1 MTRANIVVILLAV
14 VTTSAAIEIFS
25 PEVDQYFPHN
35 YHNHAIHYSNDEDSD
50 HHRTY
55 TIHRKHWQKL

>member
-25 PEVDQYFPHN
+25 PEVDQHFPHN
-35 YHNHAIHYSNDEDSD
+35 YHNYAIDKIVDSPIL
-50 HHRTY
+50 RS
-55 TIHRKHWQKL
+55 LFNN